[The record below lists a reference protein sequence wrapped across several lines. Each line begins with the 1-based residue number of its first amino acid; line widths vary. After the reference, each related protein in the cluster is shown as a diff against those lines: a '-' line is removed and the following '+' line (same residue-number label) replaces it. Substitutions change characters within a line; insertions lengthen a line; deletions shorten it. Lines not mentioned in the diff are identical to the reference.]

1 MWAVNQIGL
10 GWTSHRIEN
19 SYLILNDHFELP
31 IHQEGEVIVAYKD
44 CVETVKTIKDVI
56 IRENHPVNYITEV
69 SNSFR

>member
-1 MWAVNQIGL
+1 M
-10 GWTSHRIEN
+10 
-19 SYLILNDHFELP
+19 NDHFELP

-44 CVETVKTIKDVI
+44 CVETVQTIKDVI